1 LQTGRRTIALA
12 KIAGV
17 AIKHRQMQLVC
28 IPIILEIVPSD

>member
-1 LQTGRRTIALA
+1 MPTGRRTITLA

-28 IPIILEIVPSD
+28 IPIIREIVTSH